1 MNALILVLP
10 VILLRYGLLSLIS
23 SEALHRAGHFPPV
36 EGKEKITFWVYQL
49 TTILMFIFL
58 FFLEVKLNS
67 LTNYIGLVVY
77 IVGLILYTISFF
89 NYAKPIENGLNM
101 NGLYQFSRN
110 PMYVAFF
117 LSFLGCSLLTNS
129 WLFLIL
135 LIIFQISVHFLI
147 KSGNTYAIMLLLSL
161 LGHFHQSHCFYI

>member
-23 SEALHRAGHFPPV
+23 SEALHRAGHFPTV

-58 FFLEVKLNS
+58 FFLEVKLKS

-89 NYAKPIENGLNM
+89 NYAKPIENSLNM

-117 LSFLGCSLLTNS
+117 LSFLSCSLLINS

-147 KSGNTYAIMLLLSL
+147 RSEERWCNKEFGEVYRNYMKNVRR
-161 LGHFHQSHCFYI
+161 YI